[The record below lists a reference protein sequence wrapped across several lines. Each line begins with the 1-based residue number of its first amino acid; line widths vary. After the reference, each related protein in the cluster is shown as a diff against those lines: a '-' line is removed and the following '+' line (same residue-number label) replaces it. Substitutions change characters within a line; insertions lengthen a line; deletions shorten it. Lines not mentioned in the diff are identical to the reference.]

1 MQLVVDGK
9 RRDVAV
15 PQGQSILDVLRL
27 EYGITCPC
35 GGNGR
40 CGKCKV
46 KVLEKETDT
55 QWKTVLSCMT
65 GEVFSADATDLVHSA
80 SARAKVQDSY
90 SAGGLRFEKD

>member
-9 RRDVAV
+9 RRDIAV
-15 PQGQSILDVLRL
+15 PDGQTILDVLRL

-55 QWKTVLSCMT
+55 QWKTVLSVMT
-65 GEVFSADATDLVHSA
+65 ADVFCADATELIHSS
-80 SARAKVQDSY
+80 SAQAKVQDS
-90 SAGGLRFEKD
+90 